1 MMFPVVILSGGLG
14 TRIKSKTKNHPKA
27 LLDIEGKPFIV
38 RQLEYLSSQNIKK
51 VIICAG
57 YLGDQ
62 IQKVIGNGDAYNIN
76 VEYSFDGE
84 VLLGTGGSIK
94 KALYKLDEI
103 FFILYGDSYL
113 PISFKRVQEFFL
125 KKNTSALMTIY
136 KNESK
141 FDKSNVYFKNKTI
154 IYNKDN
160 PTAEMKY
167 IDYGLNLV
175 NKKIFKKFMNNDIFD
190 LSEVFTYLSE
200 NSMLNVMEIYDRF
213 YEVGSEKGLIDTIN
227 YFKKKK

>member
-14 TRIKSKTKNHPKA
+14 TRIKSKSKNQPKA

-38 RQLEYLSSQNIKK
+38 RQLEHLSLQKIKK
-51 VIICAG
+51 VIICTG

-62 IQKVIGNGDAYNIN
+62 IEKVIGNGSAYNIS
-76 VEYSFDGE
+76 VEYSFDGK

-94 KALYKLDEI
+94 KALHKLGEF

-113 PISFKRVQEFFL
+113 PISFKKVQDTFL
-125 KKNTSALMTIY
+125 KKKTSALMTIY
-136 KNESK
+136 KNVSK
-141 FDKSNVYFKNKTI
+141 YDQSNVYYQNKTI
-154 IYNKDN
+154 IYNKEKSV
-160 PTAEMKY
+160 PEMKY
-167 IDYGLNLV
+167 IDYGLSLV
-175 NKKIFKKFMNNDIFD
+175 NKKIFNEFIKNDIFD
-190 LSEVFTYLSE
+190 LSEVFNYLSE
-200 NSMLNVMEIYDRF
+200 NSTLDVMEIYDRF

>member
-1 MMFPVVILSGGLG
+1 MFPVVILSGGLG

-62 IQKVIGNGDAYNIN
+62 IQKVIGNGDVYNIN

-94 KALYKLDEI
+94 KALNKVDEN

-113 PISFKRVQEFFL
+113 PICFKRVQEFFL

-200 NSMLNVMEIYDRF
+200 NSMLDVMEIYDRF
-213 YEVGSEKGLIDTIN
+213 YEVGSEEGLINTID
-227 YFKKKK
+227 YFKKK

>member
-62 IQKVIGNGDAYNIN
+62 IQKVIGNGDLYNIN

-84 VLLGTGGSIK
+84 VLLGTGGCIK
-94 KALYKLDEI
+94 KALNKVDEN

-190 LSEVFTYLSE
+190 LSEVFTFLSE
-200 NSMLNVMEIYDRF
+200 NSMLDVMEVYDRF
-213 YEVGSEKGLIDTIN
+213 YEVGSEEGLINTID
-227 YFKKKK
+227 YFKKK

>member
-94 KALYKLDEI
+94 KALNKLDEN

-213 YEVGSEKGLIDTIN
+213 YEVGSEKGLINTID
-227 YFKKKK
+227 YFKKK

>member
-113 PISFKRVQEFFL
+113 PISFKKVQDFFL
-125 KKNTSALMTIY
+125 KRNTSALMTIY

-175 NKKIFKKFMNNDIFD
+175 NKKIFNKFMNNDIFD

-213 YEVGSEKGLIDTIN
+213 YEVGSEKGLINTID
-227 YFKKKK
+227 YFKKK

>member
-38 RQLEYLSSQNIKK
+38 RQLEYLSLQNIKK

-94 KALYKLDEI
+94 KALNKLDEN

-113 PISFKRVQEFFL
+113 PISFKKVQDFFL
-125 KKNTSALMTIY
+125 KRNTSALMTIY

-213 YEVGSEKGLIDTIN
+213 YEVGSEKGLINTID
-227 YFKKKK
+227 YFKKK